1 MVDNPKLKHQR
12 SDDADTSHSTKKEP
26 VETVDDDDGN
36 DGKLE
41 IGGSLSET
49 KALVE
54 NAENEQSS
62 GALSLME
69 SIWPPNPSGWTIYD
83 AITTE
88 TWSSKTTK
96 EAFDFPIITICGDDV
111 GRKHTI
117 ISHNCLLY
125 DYLHHDEDDEDYHE
139 KPTCESFE
147 ASNLD
152 ENIINPDEVTG
163 PCVVYNSNKALR
175 TDIDGYY
182 EMVVQF
188 NAILSDSEEITGGG
202 DDMYPMP
209 SENYPRA
216 YLLFLSDDDLLSRE
230 NTAGWWTSIPI
241 PEAGKISYTVN
252 LAVQDYGRYK
262 NDVYSIENYVHLPWE
277 NTNVDGNSSDLT
289 STFTEVWI
297 SSSEA
302 GVMKLTKVQPSI
314 SVIAGSLWGLFGL
327 VFTAFYV
334 CFAKD
339 LKRPGVLVRRVR
351 GLKSLTKKDSEELIG
366 VGSEAASIVDPAKL
380 AGAVVSSI

>member
-1 MVDNPKLKHQR
+1 M
-12 SDDADTSHSTKKEP
+12 
-26 VETVDDDDGN
+26 
-36 DGKLE
+36 
-41 IGGSLSET
+41 
-49 KALVE
+49 
-54 NAENEQSS
+54 
-62 GALSLME
+62 
-69 SIWPPNPSGWTIYD
+69 
-83 AITTE
+83 
-88 TWSSKTTK
+88 
-96 EAFDFPIITICGDDV
+96 
-111 GRKHTI
+111 
-117 ISHNCLLY
+117 
-125 DYLHHDEDDEDYHE
+125 
-139 KPTCESFE
+139 
-147 ASNLD
+147 
-152 ENIINPDEVTG
+152 
-163 PCVVYNSNKALR
+163 
-175 TDIDGYY
+175 
-182 EMVVQF
+182 
-188 NAILSDSEEITGGG
+188 
-202 DDMYPMP
+202 
-209 SENYPRA
+209 
-216 YLLFLSDDDLLSRE
+216 
-230 NTAGWWTSIPI
+230 
-241 PEAGKISYTVN
+241 N

-297 SSSEA
+297 TSSEA